1 MTERSQEWFEFGERQ
16 VRPVP
21 YDQVRL
27 TAHRGTS
34 LPSSLLQTQVGPQ
47 PDHQRTLWMATQN
60 HAWNGSSHSQSMS
73 RIDGKPG
80 FPEVEIHLR
89 AIRMHDHRKSELPQ
103 MAELVD
109 RTLHHLGHGQD
120 VLPGQQLGEQ
130 TLVEGAHHRQAATQ
144 RR

>member
-1 MTERSQEWFEFGERQ
+1 MTERSQERFKFGERQ
-16 VRPVP
+16 LRPVP

-34 LPSSLLQTQVGPQ
+34 LPSALLQTQVGPQ
-47 PDHQRTLWMATQN
+47 PDHQRTLRMPTQN
-60 HAWNGSSHSQSMS
+60 DAWNGSSHSQSMS
-73 RIDGKPG
+73 RVDGKPR

-89 AIRMHDHRKSELPQ
+89 AIRMHDHRKSELLQ

-109 RTLHHLGHGQD
+109 RALHHPGNGQD
-120 VLPGQQLGEQ
+120 VLPGQQLSEQ
-130 TLVEGAHHRQAATQ
+130 TLVESAHHRQAATQ